1 MDYIVQKTQRK
12 LKLKKKDAPIPISV
26 KSIHKQKLK
35 YFEDLQNSLPK
46 KRELFLK
53 TRDRILEKEIKD
65 IENMVEETDYY
76 FKVAKILDK
85 YFSLENE
92 NTETDNS
99 KKIEIVRDYYQA
111 LDIDLPREFS
121 PDLNIYPDKCKL
133 CGNETNVVLSE
144 EDGNTC
150 GDCGYVL
157 DAKNITDTLSYKD
170 RQTVEHVTIMDYKRI
185 DYFKQWLSQIQ
196 AKDSVSVPR
205 EVIDEVLVQLKTE
218 RNLCSNLS
226 KLNTA
231 TVKRILKKTNNSKYY
246 DHIPHII
253 NNINKIEPL
262 RIPDYIEQK
271 MIAMFQEIQEPWEK
285 LKTKERKNFLSY
297 PYVIYKF
304 CQILGLKEYLSYFP
318 LLKSREKLYKQD
330 IIWKR
335 ITTYLQENAS
345 KNHILEDVT
354 WNFYASV

>member
-111 LDIDLPREFS
+111 LDIDLPRARACAVHAMRTAHNF
-121 PDLNIYPDKCKL
+121 
-133 CGNETNVVLSE
+133 VV
-144 EDGNTC
+144 
-150 GDCGYVL
+150 
-157 DAKNITDTLSYKD
+157 
-170 RQTVEHVTIMDYKRI
+170 RPTVT
-185 DYFKQWLSQIQ
+185 
-196 AKDSVSVPR
+196 VSVLPR
-205 EVIDEVLVQLKTE
+205 TVLP
-218 RNLCSNLS
+218 RRY
-226 KLNTA
+226 
-231 TVKRILKKTNNSKYY
+231 TVPTRKR
-246 DHIPHII
+246 
-253 NNINKIEPL
+253 
-262 RIPDYIEQK
+262 
-271 MIAMFQEIQEPWEK
+271 
-285 LKTKERKNFLSY
+285 FLG
-297 PYVIYKF
+297 I
-304 CQILGLKEYLSYFP
+304 
-318 LLKSREKLYKQD
+318 
-330 IIWKR
+330 
-335 ITTYLQENAS
+335 
-345 KNHILEDVT
+345 
-354 WNFYASV
+354 